1 MPPEN
6 ARMGD
11 AMCLRPHN
19 AGRRRGRA
27 GRWGTLAENAWHG
40 GALPHGGEVAS
51 GAAAVVGR
59 GVGRAVPTEGGN
71 EERWGE
77 EIETAKKS
85 SVGGGAS
92 ERHSSSSS

>member
-1 MPPEN
+1 
-6 ARMGD
+6 
-11 AMCLRPHN
+11 MCLCPHGS
-19 AGRRRGRA
+19 GRRRGRL
-27 GRWGTLAENAWHG
+27 GHWGTPAENARSG
-40 GALPHGGEVAS
+40 GALPHGREVSS

-59 GVGRAVPTEGGN
+59 GVGRAVLAEGGN
-71 EERWGE
+71 EERRGE